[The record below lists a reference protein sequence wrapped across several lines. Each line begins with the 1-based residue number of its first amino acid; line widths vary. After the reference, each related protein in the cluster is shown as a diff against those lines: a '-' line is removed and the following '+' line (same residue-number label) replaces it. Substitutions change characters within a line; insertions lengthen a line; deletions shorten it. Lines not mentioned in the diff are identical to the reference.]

1 MRQIFVILFL
11 TALTNTTRAEYRVFL
26 LQVTGPDGVV
36 SKSFP
41 STLDPEQ
48 YRRYH
53 SLPEAMKLSYQ
64 ETWMCKGNTQDFK
77 ALCSNPKPP
86 TDETAKPNGE
96 QPPTQSPNAPI
107 EKTAT
112 NPP

>member
-1 MRQIFVILFL
+1 MNKLIYILFL
-11 TALTNTTRAEYRVFL
+11 FAITTKAHAEYRVFQ

-36 SKSFP
+36 SRTFP

-53 SLPEAMKLSYQ
+53 PLPMEMKLSYQ

-77 ALCSNPKPP
+77 ALCTNPKPP
-86 TDETAKPNGE
+86 AEETNPATPAAQNPPPPN
-96 QPPTQSPNAPI
+96 